1 LIADNDYEISA
12 DNIQVLLQNMS
23 LLPLSVIA
31 LSPTLTNQF
40 TSRGSHTARDD
51 RRQAKVVKDVAKKKK
66 NLSRAL
72 LPELA
77 TPTSTGKESLPGSY
91 VGEGELNKKGLPK
104 QKMGRKAGTKMV
116 DGKAVPPENGVRPKK
131 AQIQRSQERPCQA
144 NGETHFKD
152 AALTKRVSY
161 LERENEEHR
170 KTITQLQAAN
180 NENVDEA
187 IRNDYKLR
195 AALDTRTAIAKFI
208 AGDKISPDTFRE
220 ISPMKK
226 LRLTPA

>member
-1 LIADNDYEISA
+1 LIADNDYEKSA

-91 VGEGELNKKGLPK
+91 VGEGELNKKGKRSKRWDAK
-104 QKMGRKAGTKMV
+104 QAPRWLMAKLFPLRMV
-116 DGKAVPPENGVRPKK
+116 
-131 AQIQRSQERPCQA
+131 
-144 NGETHFKD
+144 
-152 AALTKRVSY
+152 
-161 LERENEEHR
+161 
-170 KTITQLQAAN
+170 
-180 NENVDEA
+180 
-187 IRNDYKLR
+187 
-195 AALDTRTAIAKFI
+195 
-208 AGDKISPDTFRE
+208 
-220 ISPMKK
+220 
-226 LRLTPA
+226 